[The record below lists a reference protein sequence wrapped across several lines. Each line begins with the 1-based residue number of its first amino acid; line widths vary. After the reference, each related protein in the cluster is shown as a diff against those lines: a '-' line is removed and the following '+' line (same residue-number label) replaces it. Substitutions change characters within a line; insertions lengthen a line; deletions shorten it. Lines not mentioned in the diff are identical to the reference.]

1 MLGVMSSLVRSCMFF
16 YPYEQAADLEV
27 SDRMVM
33 PDQSTISFVADRV
46 LPDGKKRTVIVTCF
60 RLVPSSGQNFGL
72 GTLIIDI

>member
-1 MLGVMSSLVRSCMFF
+1 MFF

-46 LPDGKKRTVIVTCF
+46 LPDGKKRTVILTCF
-60 RLVPSSGQNFGL
+60 RLVPSSG
-72 GTLIIDI
+72 

>member
-1 MLGVMSSLVRSCMFF
+1 MFF
-16 YPYEQAADLEV
+16 YPYEQAANLEEA
-27 SDRMVM
+27 DCMEM
-33 PDQSTISFVADRV
+33 PDRSTISVVADRV

>member
-1 MLGVMSSLVRSCMFF
+1 MNK
-16 YPYEQAADLEV
+16 AADLEEA
-27 SDRMVM
+27 DCMAI